1 MSGDPLLT
9 VRNLSKTYDRRLWWG
24 GTQPGLTALHD
35 VGFTLDRGRTLAV
48 VGPSG
53 SGKST
58 LARCLAGFEKP
69 TKGEIVFAGDPLEI
83 QLIFQQP
90 AASLNPRFTAAEIV
104 EEPLL
109 IQRRGTVVERRARAA
124 RSLEQVGL
132 TGADLDKPSRNFSG
146 GEKQR
151 LAIARALVVQ
161 PKLIIL
167 DESLTG
173 LDPELQGQIAA
184 LLRELQGEFSLTYI
198 LISHDLGLVSDL
210 ASEIAVMERGQFAEY
225 GAVRQVLPEPRHPLT
240 CELVKAAQALGL
252 PTGGV

>member
-1 MSGDPLLT
+1 MSGDRLLA
-9 VRNLSKTYDRRLWWG
+9 VRNLSKTYDRRRWWG
-24 GTQPGLTALHD
+24 GTQPGLIALYD
-35 VGFTLDRGRTLAV
+35 VSFTVDPGRTLAV

-69 TKGEIVFAGDPLEI
+69 SAGEIVFAGDPLEI

-109 IQRRGTVVERRARAA
+109 IQRRGTAVERRSRAA
-124 RSLEQVGL
+124 RSLDQVGL
-132 TGADLDKPSRNFSG
+132 TEADLDKPSGNFSG

-151 LAIARALVVQ
+151 LAIARALVME

-173 LDPELQGQIAA
+173 LDPELQGQIVV
-184 LLRELQGEFSLTYI
+184 LLRELQGQFGLTYI

-210 ASEIAVMERGQFAEY
+210 ASEIAVMARGQLAEY
-225 GAVRQVLPEPRHPLT
+225 GAVRQVLTEPRHPLT
-240 CELVKAAQALGL
+240 CELVQAAKAIGL
-252 PTGGV
+252 RAGGV